1 MMADLNGAA
10 MYFLVSFLPLILLLL
25 WSARRIRTAA
35 EFYAVGHEYSGFRN
49 GLAISGDYLSA
60 ASFLGISGLIVT
72 SGYAGMLYAVGFFAG
87 WPLILILLADK
98 LRSIGRY
105 TLADVL
111 NDRFSNPSIVL
122 LGTFGYFPVVVIYL
136 AAQFVAMTY
145 LLEYLFG
152 YGYDSSLFALAALAL
167 VTAVTGHMI
176 FSSRAQ
182 MIKAVLIFSVT
193 LLVTALAYFSAG
205 HEWPALFNVLQV
217 TEVQG
222 AGGHAAEMSLAGHFY
237 LTGGESALA
246 LLSLGIAL
254 ILGPVGL
261 PHIMSRFFS
270 VSDERRARMSVFY
283 ATGVIGL
290 FYILIIVL
298 GFLIIA
304 RLPDMP
310 PQASAEGANLAAV
323 YLASVVG
330 GDLVAGVFTAV
341 LMTVLLSVMTSLIL
355 TGSSALSHDWYALT
369 LGKTR
374 NYRQE
379 QRLHRFASTISVSTA
394 IVIALLSEGQ
404 NVAYMVGLAFSFAAS
419 VNVPL
424 LLGALYWE
432 GLTARGALI
441 GGWCGLIAAT
451 AAVFTGPMVVIDW
464 FGFEQAIFPWRNP
477 ALFSISITILA
488 MWYFSV
494 TDQTSEGDGRE
505 DEYSD

>member
-1 MMADLNGAA
+1 MMAHLPATA

-111 NDRFSNPSIVL
+111 NDRFSNRSIVL

-136 AAQFVAMTY
+136 AAQFVAMAY
-145 LLEYLFG
+145 LLQYLFD
-152 YGYDSSLFALAALAL
+152 YSYQSSLFVLAVLAL

-193 LLVTALAYFSAG
+193 LLVTALAYFSAE
-205 HEWPALFNVLQV
+205 HDWPALFTVTQV
-217 TEVQG
+217 TASQ
-222 AGGHAAEMSLAGHFY
+222 ASHSAEMSLAGHFY

-310 PQASAEGANLAAV
+310 PQASVEGANLAAV
-323 YLASVVG
+323 YLAALVG
-330 GDLVAGVFTAV
+330 GDLVAGVFAAV

-369 LGKTR
+369 LGKAR

-379 QRLHRFASTISVSTA
+379 QRLHRFASTVSVTTA
-394 IVIALLSEGQ
+394 IVIASLSEGQ

-432 GLTARGALI
+432 RLTARGALI
-441 GGWCGLIAAT
+441 GGWCGLIAVV
-451 AAVFTGPMVVIDW
+451 AAVLAGPMVLVDW

-477 ALFSISITILA
+477 ALFSISIAVVA

-494 TDQTSEGDGRE
+494 TDQTSEEESTD